1 MSVVKAGFKA
11 DARNLKETFTGSWIR
26 VVTYNTS
33 GVNVTK
39 IPIVELSGQVTYV
52 ALSNASQDTCFDVMH
67 SRLLPQ
73 LGDYYTDEHGN
84 QYDGIIYKDRTP
96 RFIGCQ
102 GNLWAW
108 EITYTVEG
116 LTSQK
121 TSFSSEQDGNEETT
135 ILDFSASVETVDE
148 AYAADF
154 DGKWNCNSLGFF
166 FDDPLIYK
174 RGILNLS
181 YTRQE
186 HDNPLSALMVYYGC
200 INSSEIWGFEPHTL
214 LVADISYTVTVTD
227 QRTTYNVTYKLQYKS
242 TGWDTVKANSSYYYK
257 DGSELLRVL
266 NDDGSPAENPA
277 LIAVDGRILDYGAT
291 VPTRTFRT
299 YQTAD
304 LNELDL
310 PSPWDL

>member
-1 MSVVKAGFKA
+1 MAVVKAGFKA
-11 DARNLKETFTGSWIR
+11 DSRNLKETFTGSWVRI
-26 VVTYNTS
+26 VTYNTQ
-33 GVNVTK
+33 GVTVSR
-39 IPIVELSGQVTYV
+39 IPIVEISGQVTYL
-52 ALSNASQDTCFDVMH
+52 ACSNAPQDTCFDVMH

-73 LGDYYTDEHGN
+73 LGDFYTDEHGN

-102 GNLWAW
+102 GNLWGW

-121 TSFSSEQDGNEETT
+121 TSFTEQDGSEETT

-154 DGKWNCNSLGFF
+154 DGKWNCNSLDFF

-174 RGILNLS
+174 RGVLNLS

-186 HDNPLSALMVYYGC
+186 YDNPLTVLMNYYGC
-200 INSSEIWGFEPHTL
+200 INSEELWGFAPHTL
-214 LVADISYTVTVTD
+214 LVSDITYTVNVTD
-227 QRTTYNVTYKLQYKS
+227 QRTTYNVTYKIQYKA
-242 TGWDTVKANSSYYYK
+242 TGWDTTKANSSYYYK
-257 DGSELLRVL
+257 SGTDLLRVL
-266 NDDGSPAENPA
+266 NDDGSPSENPA
-277 LIAVDGRILDYGAT
+277 LIAVDGTILENGDT
-291 VPTRTFRT
+291 VPSRTFRT
-299 YQTAD
+299 YPEAD
-304 LNELDL
+304 LSELDL